1 MAETPPSA
9 SAADLGPRVTL
20 PAPVAA
26 RTLDEFK
33 KQAARRMVAAAPRHS
48 YMGTP
53 PPMMF
58 GITILEIEVNGDG
71 SVRNIG
77 VVRPPANPAAAAV
90 MDVAKE
96 AIRRGAPYG
105 DVSKLPK
112 PWKWTEVFLFN
123 DKSQFKPR
131 TLD

>member
-1 MAETPPSA
+1 
-9 SAADLGPRVTL
+9 
-20 PAPVAA
+20 
-26 RTLDEFK
+26 
-33 KQAARRMVAAAPRHS
+33 MVAAAPRNS

-58 GITILEIEVNGDG
+58 GITILEIEVSADG
-71 SVRNIG
+71 SVRGIS
-77 VVRPPANPAAAAV
+77 VVRPPANPAAASV
-90 MDVAKE
+90 VDVAKE

-105 DVSKLPK
+105 DMSKLAK

-123 DKSQFKPR
+123 EKSQFKPR

>member
-1 MAETPPSA
+1 MAETPSA
-9 SAADLGPRVTL
+9 SAVDLGPRVTL

-77 VVRPPANPAAAAV
+77 VVRPPANPAAAGV

-96 AIRRGAPYG
+96 AVRRGAPYG

-123 DKSQFKPR
+123 DKRQFKPR
-131 TLD
+131 SLD